1 MIHSFLFSLFFIR
14 PFKLSFVRLFI
25 HYLQLQCKHDVYISS
40 PYSPPPFDKEKSQQ
54 TKNTKKTT
62 QNKTEQCHSPGRVEP
77 RPVYRTYQVMDS
89 PHRSG

>member
-1 MIHSFLFSLFFIR
+1 MIHSFLSSLFFIR

-54 TKNTKKTT
+54 TKNTKKKPHKIKKSSVIALVAW
-62 QNKTEQCHSPGRVEP
+62 N
-77 RPVYRTYQVMDS
+77 PVPCTVPIR
-89 PHRSG
+89 